1 MPSLGGSKKSHTER
15 EHTVPPTSTRQ
26 WHNGVHFEYWLS
38 GRKKRTASSP
48 PFVPLFRS
56 RLMHVCHL
64 LLTGDPLSF
73 VKSLSD
79 LVPFSVLR
87 PSARTAPGTRC
98 SEMMHRGH
106 LRRWS
111 RLASTT
117 GRVRSTAAQA
127 PGGCKCTRPTGHSA
141 GRARAAFRGA
151 ILAQPPGCPSPAP
164 PTGPGERPRTRGAAR
179 ACGMAA
185 TATAAT
191 ATAAT
196 ATAAR
201 AARRCAGEG

>member
-1 MPSLGGSKKSHTER
+1 MAFVTYLLTYITAFILSTGSLETK
-15 EHTVPPTSTRQ
+15 
-26 WHNGVHFEYWLS
+26 NGRLGLGILF
-38 GRKKRTASSP
+38 TA
-48 PFVPLFRS
+48 VRS
-56 RLMHVCHL
+56 RLGMCHL
-64 LLTGDPLSF
+64 LLILGDLLSF
-73 VKSLSD
+73 D
-79 LVPFSVLR
+79 LVPPSPFR
-87 PSARTAPGTRC
+87 RSARTAPGTRC
-98 SEMMHRGH
+98 SAMMHRGH